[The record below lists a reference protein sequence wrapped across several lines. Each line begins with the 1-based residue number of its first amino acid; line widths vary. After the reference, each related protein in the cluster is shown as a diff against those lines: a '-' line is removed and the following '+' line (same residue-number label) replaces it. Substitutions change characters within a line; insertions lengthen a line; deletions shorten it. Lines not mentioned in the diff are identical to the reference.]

1 MKINFALIKK
11 LLLKNEIEFSAN
23 LIESDILGEISAI
36 NKADKDSLIF
46 LFDEKYLDL
55 LNKTK
60 AKCCI
65 FKKRF
70 YKLSATKY

>member
-46 LFDEKYLDL
+46 LFDE
-55 LNKTK
+55 
-60 AKCCI
+60 
-65 FKKRF
+65 
-70 YKLSATKY
+70 